1 MGITYDV
8 FLLLLIFGGMLTG
21 FSTGL
26 MRQVINLVGLYFGI
40 VFAAFYHP
48 MLVRWATRML
58 GESQSLGREALLFFL
73 IFVAIWGFVV
83 VGAYYG
89 LRGTPRFLPLTT
101 DRLAGMVL
109 GMGAGVLVA
118 VVVTLLLG
126 YTTEVPWPRD
136 NGIRLFI
143 SSSIDASSLSSFLS
157 GLVPTVAGAIE
168 PWVPRGLPSFFHLI
182 PRA

>member
-48 MLVRWATRML
+48 VLVRWATRTL

-73 IFVAIWGFVV
+73 VFVMIWTFIV

-89 LRGTPRFLPLTT
+89 LRGTPRFLPLTA

-109 GMGAGVLVA
+109 GMSVGVLMA

-136 NGIRLFI
+136 NEIRLFI
-143 SSSIDASSLSSFLS
+143 SRSIDASSLSGFLS
-157 GLVPTVAGAIE
+157 SLIPTVAGTIE
-168 PWVPRGLPSFFHLI
+168 PWLPRGLPSFFHFV
-182 PRA
+182 P

>member
-8 FLLLLIFGGMLTG
+8 FLLLLIFGGMLAG

-26 MRQVINLVGLYFGI
+26 MRQVINLGGLYFGM

-48 MLVRWATRML
+48 TLVRWATRTL

-73 IFVAIWGFVV
+73 VFVAIWAVVV

-89 LRGTPRFLPLTT
+89 LRGTPRFLPLSA
-101 DRLAGMVL
+101 DRLVGMVL
-109 GMGAGVLVA
+109 GMGAGMLVA

-126 YTTEVPWPRD
+126 YTTGVPWPRD
-136 NGIRLFI
+136 NEIRVFI
-143 SSSIDASSLSSFLS
+143 NNSIDASSLSAFLS
-157 GLVPTVAGAIE
+157 GLIPTVAGALE
-168 PWVPRGLPSFFHLI
+168 PWLPRGLPSFFHFM
-182 PRA
+182 PSV